1 MKLQREYVGVS
12 SFFFFTQNSIG
23 VYFPD
28 SSEKVRSSV
37 KCDRILLFVRMFLN
51 ENEVVWM

>member
-1 MKLQREYVGVS
+1 MLEFLL
-12 SFFFFTQNSIG
+12 FFFFTQNSIG

-28 SSEKVRSSV
+28 SENVRSSV